1 MRAILSVSDKT
12 GIIELARFL
21 EARGYELISSG
32 GTHRHLQAAGIRV
45 LEVSQVTGMKEML
58 GGRVKTLHP
67 TIHGGI
73 LARRGNDQD
82 LQELREHDIRPI
94 DLVVVNLYPFIEGLS
109 QENDL
114 SHQVE
119 LIDIGGP
126 TMLRS
131 AAKNFTDV
139 TVLSSPDQ
147 YDEFI
152 ERSLSDQVDQ
162 AYRQALAARVFSL
175 MAAYDGAVA
184 DYLSGEDRLRLT
196 YDKVMELRYG
206 ENPHQAAAFYIDRA
220 NPGYMSAMRVLAG
233 KALSYSNIAD
243 IDAAYGVVSDFD
255 EICVCA
261 VKHNTPCGVALG
273 ETVHEAY
280 QKAYAGDPVSIFG
293 GIVACNRTIDG
304 ETASQMIEIFLEV
317 VVAPDFT
324 SEALAVFEA
333 KPNLR
338 LVQMRG
344 EANRAKLLK
353 SVSGGVLVQE
363 PDYEFSEE
371 LTTVSLKAVTPE
383 QKRDLIF
390 GMKVV
395 KHIKSNA
402 IVVVKDEQTLG
413 IGGGQTNRIDAAHL
427 ALRGALKGSVLA
439 SDGFFPFDDVVRAA
453 HAAGISAIL
462 QPGGSIQDQASIDA
476 CDELGLAMVFS
487 GRRHFKH

>member
-32 GTHRHLQAAGIRV
+32 GTHRHLQAAGIKV

-58 GGRVKTLHP
+58 SGRVKTLHP

-131 AAKNFTDV
+131 AAKNFADV

-147 YDEFI
+147 YEEFI
-152 ERSLSDQVDQ
+152 ERSQSEQVDQ
-162 AYRQALAARVFSL
+162 TYRQALAARVFSL

-206 ENPHQAAAFYIDRA
+206 ENPHQAAAFYIDRT

-255 EICVCA
+255 DICVCA

-293 GIVACNRTIDG
+293 GIVACNRAIDG
-304 ETASQMIEIFLEV
+304 ETARQMIEIFLEV

-324 SEALAVFEA
+324 SEALAVFET

-344 EANRAKLLK
+344 KANRAKLLK
-353 SVSGGVLVQE
+353 SVNGGLLVQE
-363 PDYEFSEE
+363 PDCEFSEE

-413 IGGGQTNRIDAAHL
+413 IGGGQTNRIDAARL
-427 ALRGALKGSVLA
+427 ALRGAPQGAVLA

-462 QPGGSIQDQASIDA
+462 QPGGSIQDRASIDA